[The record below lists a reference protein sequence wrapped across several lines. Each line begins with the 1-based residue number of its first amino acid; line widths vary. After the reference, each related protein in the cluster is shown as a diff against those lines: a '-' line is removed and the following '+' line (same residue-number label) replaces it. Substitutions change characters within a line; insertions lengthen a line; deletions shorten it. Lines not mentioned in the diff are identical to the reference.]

1 MTAEMGRLRGK
12 VALISGASSGIGRET
27 ARLFARE
34 GAAVVLADIDANGG
48 REAAAQIGPSACFV
62 ELDVTREDSWSAAI
76 KTVVERAGRLDVLVN
91 CAGIWVDGDFI
102 SSPLRNWQRT
112 MDVNAKGTFLGCRF
126 AVEAMR
132 ASGNSGAIVNISS
145 VYGNIGADDAVAYA
159 ASKGAVRLLTKA
171 VAMYCAA
178 NNLPVRCNSVHPT
191 YVDSEML
198 EVFAAAV
205 GGRQKAV
212 EALTSVVPMRKLPV
226 PLDIAEA
233 ILFLASDAARMIT
246 GTELPVDGG
255 MLAGIIAPVSVPVA
269 RAVA

>member
-1 MTAEMGRLRGK
+1 VTAATGRLSGK
-12 VALISGASSGIGRET
+12 VAVISGAASGIGRET
-27 ARLFARE
+27 ASLFARE
-34 GAAVVLADIDANGG
+34 GAEVVLADINANLG
-48 REAAAQIGPSACFV
+48 RAAVAQIGPAASFV
-62 ELDVTREDSWSAAI
+62 ELDVTREDSWSAAM
-76 KTVVERAGRLDVLVN
+76 KAVVERAGGVDVLVN
-91 CAGIWVDGDFI
+91 CAGIWLDGDFI
-102 SSPLRNWQRT
+102 TAPLANWQRT

-132 ASGNSGAIVNISS
+132 ARGRSGAIVNIAS
-145 VYGNIGADDAVAYA
+145 VYANIGADDAVAYA

-205 GGRQKAV
+205 GGRQKAL
-212 EALTSVVPMRKLPV
+212 EGLTSAVPMRKLPV

-246 GTELPVDGG
+246 GAELPVDGG
-255 MLAGIIAPVSVPVA
+255 MLAGIIAPVSVPA
-269 RAVA
+269 ERAVA

>member
-1 MTAEMGRLRGK
+1 VTAEAGRLRGK
-12 VALISGASSGIGRET
+12 IALISGASSGIGRET

-34 GAAVVLADIDANGG
+34 GADVVLADIDAKGG
-48 REAAAQIGPSACFV
+48 REAAAKIGPSASFV
-62 ELDVTREDSWSAAI
+62 ELDVTQEDSWSTAL
-76 KTVVERAGRLDVLVN
+76 KTVVERAGRLDILVN
-91 CAGIWVDGDFI
+91 CAGIWMDGDFI
-102 SSPLRNWQRT
+102 SSPLGNWQRT

-132 ASGNSGAIVNISS
+132 AGGNSGAIVNIAS
-145 VYGNIGADDAVAYA
+145 VYANIGADDAVAYA

-205 GGRQKAV
+205 GGRAKAV
-212 EALTSVVPMRKLPV
+212 EGLTSAVPMRMLPV

-233 ILFLASDAARMIT
+233 VLFLASDAARMIT
-246 GTELPVDGG
+246 GAELPVDGG
-255 MLAGIIAPVSVPVA
+255 MLAGIIAPVSVQAA